1 MSAGTSTDT
10 LVIFIFYIA
19 FIFKL
24 VGFFFFGFSQP
35 CLHTRTWKKV
45 SAVNLSTKPD
55 SWCTGGIHQ
64 VLYTQNAKCKLS
76 LHLSASIRQSHQT
89 WQWETRHTGVLLKAF
104 QSLII
109 KADAC
114 VLHVRLLIGNE
125 LACVSEAKESGQKWA
140 VWAVQ
145 APQSNKRERGGQMRL
160 QAIEKGRG
168 APLNPYCAWRPVR
181 ASHSPAPTDTPFTRP
196 FDSVMKTGW
205 KGISPNLARVCT
217 VG

>member
-24 VGFFFFGFSQP
+24 MGFFFWFFPTLFTHSYMKEGQCGKS
-35 CLHTRTWKKV
+35 L
-45 SAVNLSTKPD
+45 NKPD

-109 KADAC
+109 KADVC
-114 VLHVRLLIGNE
+114 VLRVRLLIGNE